1 MAGRVDGKVALVIGA
16 GSVGEGY
23 GNGKAAAVLYAREG
37 AKIFAVDIH
46 GYAVAETKKIIE
58 NEGGTCIAHTGDA
71 MKSDQ
76 VEAMVK
82 ACMAEFGRIDILHN
96 NCGGSIP
103 GGPVELAEEDWDF
116 QIDFN
121 LKTAFIA
128 CKHVLP
134 IMENQGKGA
143 IVNISSIAS
152 MTNIGRDLCAYQ
164 ASKAGLV
171 QFSHAI
177 AIQYA
182 AKGVRVN
189 CVVPGLMH
197 TPLVEARVAGQAYA
211 GDVARAIADRDAMCP
226 TGKMGDAWDVAYA
239 ALYLASDEAKYV
251 TGAEIIVDGGVTLK
265 SF

>member
-1 MAGRVDGKVALVIGA
+1 MVGRVDGKVALVIGA
-16 GSVGEGY
+16 GSVGDGY

-37 AKIFAVDIH
+37 AKIFAVDID
-46 GYAVAETKKIIE
+46 GDAVAETRKIIE
-58 NEGGTCIAHTGDA
+58 DEGGTCETHSGDA

-76 VEAMVK
+76 VEAMVES
-82 ACMAEFGRIDILHN
+82 CMATFGRIDILHN

-103 GGPVELAEEDWDF
+103 GGPAELLEEDWDF

-121 LKTAFIA
+121 LKTVFLA
-128 CKHVLP
+128 CKYVLP
-134 IMENQGKGA
+134 IMEKQGKGA

-164 ASKAGLV
+164 ASKSGLI

-177 AIQYA
+177 AYQYA
-182 AKGVRVN
+182 AKGVRCN

-197 TPLVEARVAGQAYA
+197 TPLVEARVAGQAYN

-251 TGAEIIVDGGVTLK
+251 TGAEIVVDGGVTLK
-265 SF
+265 SY

>member
-1 MAGRVDGKVALVIGA
+1 MAGRVDGKIALVIGA
-16 GSVGEGY
+16 GSVGDGY
-23 GNGKAAAVLYAREG
+23 GNGKAAAVLYAHEG
-37 AKIFAVDIH
+37 AKIFAVDID
-46 GYAVAETKKIIE
+46 GDAVAETKKIIE
-58 NEGGTCIAHTGDA
+58 DEGGACIAHTGDA
-71 MKSDQ
+71 MQSEQ
-76 VEAMVK
+76 VEAMAA
-82 ACMAEFGRIDILHN
+82 ACLAEYGRIDILHN

-103 GGPVELAEEDWDF
+103 GGPVELSEEDWDF

-134 IMENQGKGA
+134 IMEKQGKGA

-177 AIQYA
+177 AFQYA

-197 TPLVEARVAGQAYA
+197 TPLVEARVAGQAYK

-251 TGAEIIVDGGVTLK
+251 TGAEILVDGGVTLK

>member
-1 MAGRVDGKVALVIGA
+1 MAGRVDGKIALVIGA
-16 GSVGEGY
+16 GSVGDGY

-37 AKIFAVDIH
+37 AKIFAVDID
-46 GYAVAETKKIIE
+46 GDAVAETKKIIE
-58 NEGGTCIAHTGDA
+58 DEGGTCAVHAGDA

-76 VEAMVK
+76 VEAMVS
-82 ACMAEFGRIDILHN
+82 ACMAEYGRIDILHN

-103 GGPVELAEEDWDF
+103 GGPVELSEEDWDF

-121 LKTAFIA
+121 LKTVFIA

-134 IMENQGKGA
+134 IMEKQGKGA

-164 ASKAGLV
+164 SSKAGLV

-177 AIQYA
+177 AYQYA

-197 TPLVEARVAGQAYA
+197 TPLVEARVAGQAYK

-251 TGAEIIVDGGVTLK
+251 TGAEILVDGGVTLK

>member
-1 MAGRVDGKVALVIGA
+1 MAGRVDGKIALVIGA
-16 GSVGEGY
+16 GSVGDGY
-23 GNGKAAAVLYAREG
+23 GNGKAAAVLYAHEG
-37 AKIFAVDIH
+37 AKIFAVDID
-46 GYAVAETKKIIE
+46 GDAVAETKKIIE
-58 NEGGTCIAHTGDA
+58 DEGGACIAHTGDA
-71 MKSDQ
+71 MQSEQ
-76 VEAMVK
+76 VEAMAA
-82 ACMAEFGRIDILHN
+82 ACLAEYGRIDILHN

-103 GGPVELAEEDWDF
+103 GGPVELSEEDWDF

-134 IMENQGKGA
+134 IMEKQGKGA

-177 AIQYA
+177 AFQYA
-182 AKGVRVN
+182 VKGVRVN

-197 TPLVEARVAGQAYA
+197 TPLVEARVAGQAYK

-251 TGAEIIVDGGVTLK
+251 TGAEILVDGGVTLK